1 MKLLSITVA
10 ASLLLANANALFH
23 PNQNMKWNIALG
35 EKHFDISGEDAEVV
49 EIDFNSVDLINSL
62 HKAGKK
68 VICYF
73 SGGTIE
79 KWRYDYN
86 DYFKHDGLV
95 RETYDGWDDEHIVDY
110 RKESIKPLLKER
122 IRRSKER
129 GCDAVD
135 VDNVDLYQVRKVKNW
150 TNPISRDDAIRFIT
164 WLGKTAHEIGI
175 SIGLKNCLD
184 IVDTVGKYY
193 DFAIS
198 ENCNK
203 RSECHYYKNYLKT
216 GKPVFGITYG
226 GLSKNQKA
234 LCKNLNNLPITMV
247 IKNGD
252 QKLEQAAVKFDGR
265 KHCGSSFKSGK
276 VSPSVDVS
284 NEAAETNSVNTTNAA
299 AANAANAAD
308 AASDVNVNGDI
319 NGTIING
326 NNTIDENP
334 NEDNIFVNPINSD
347 RSNDK
352 NTSEDGDGSNTG
364 TIVTGFAVT
373 SSILG
378 AVAIFAFIKKNPK
391 TYENLKRGI
400 SKRASTVR
408 RGASTVTRSVSRRFT
423 RE

>member
-35 EKHFDISGEDAEVV
+35 EKHFDVSGEDADVV
-49 EIDFNSVDLINSL
+49 EIDFNSLDLIKSL

-95 RETYDGWDDEHIVDY
+95 RESYDGWDDEHIVDY

-135 VDNVDLYQVRKVKNW
+135 VDNVDLYQVKKVKNW
-150 TNPISRDDAIRFIT
+150 SNPISRDDAIKFT
-164 WLGKTAHEIGI
+164 SWLGKTAHEIGI

-184 IVDTVGKYY
+184 IVDVVGKYY

-203 RSECHYYKNYLKT
+203 RSECHWYKNYLKT

-234 LCKNLNNLPITMV
+234 LCKNLNDLPITMV

-276 VSPSVDVS
+276 VSPSSEINNMTDEINNENATNIAS
-284 NEAAETNSVNTTNAA
+284 NVASNDASNA
-299 AANAANAAD
+299 
-308 AASDVNVNGDI
+308 DI

-326 NNTIDENP
+326 NNTFAENS
-334 NEDNIFVNPINSD
+334 NVDNIFVSPINSD
-347 RSNDK
+347 SSNDR
-352 NTSEDGDGSNTG
+352 NNSDENDNGDHTN
-364 TIVTGFAVT
+364 TIVTGVAVT
-373 SSILG
+373 GSILG
-378 AVAIFAFIKKNPK
+378 AVAVFAFLKKNPK

-400 SKRASTVR
+400 SKRATTVR
-408 RGASTVTRSVSRRFT
+408 RGASTVTRSVSRRFS